1 MDGADSAS
9 TPERSTRGTLSSAA
23 ASHRALD
30 RQPRAPARAIG
41 VGMMVQ
47 DNDPASMVSQREARL
62 RLEAAKFYPKLV
74 PDRWVRAAA
83 LVPVVIRERS
93 RNGVPWLGEGR
104 VLPEQHFEFR
114 GAAPRGLLWTGLL
127 TRLTDG

>member
-1 MDGADSAS
+1 
-9 TPERSTRGTLSSAA
+9 
-23 ASHRALD
+23 
-30 RQPRAPARAIG
+30 
-41 VGMMVQ
+41 MV
-47 DNDPASMVSQREARL
+47 PQREARL
-62 RLEAAKFYPKLV
+62 RLEAATFYPKLV

-114 GAAPRGLLWTGLL
+114 GRPDGRPEPPS
-127 TRLTDG
+127 RRTDATE

>member
-23 ASHRALD
+23 ASHRALGP
-30 RQPRAPARAIG
+30 QPHVPARAIG
-41 VGMMVQ
+41 VGSMVL
-47 DNDPASMVSQREARL
+47 NSDPVPTVSQREARL

-74 PDRWVRAAA
+74 PNRWVRAAA

-93 RNGVPWLGEGR
+93 RHGVPWLGEGR